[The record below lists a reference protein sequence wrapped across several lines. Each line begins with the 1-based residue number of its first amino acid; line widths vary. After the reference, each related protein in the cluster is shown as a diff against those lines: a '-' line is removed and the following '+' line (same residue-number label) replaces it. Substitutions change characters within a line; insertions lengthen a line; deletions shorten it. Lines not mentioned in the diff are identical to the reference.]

1 MSSATPDEAVEDIE
15 PRGIAAERL
24 VFFSD
29 AVVAIA
35 ITLLALELPLPE
47 GPTSAE
53 LLRSLGH
60 HQSEYVSFLISFAV
74 IGGHWRAHHR
84 LFHYVTKV
92 DGTLIRLTFGW
103 LLMQVIMPFATKV
116 IAEDGGFEFRF
127 VFYALVQVVA
137 LSLLLLMAGRIQRRH
152 LYRVDTPPEL
162 FGGVYHG
169 LGTMIAAFAVS
180 IPVAFATKWA
190 YACWVVI
197 PLLGALLLRLR
208 RRSATGAATP
218 R

>member
-1 MSSATPDEAVEDIE
+1 MSSATPDEAIEDIE

-47 GPTSAE
+47 GATSAE

-84 LFHYVTKV
+84 LFRYVT
-92 DGTLIRLTFGW
+92 TLGGGLVHLTFGW
-103 LLMQVIMPFATKV
+103 LLAQVLMPFATKV
-116 IAEDGGFEFRF
+116 IGEDGGFEFRF
-127 VFYALVQVVA
+127 VFYAIVQVVA
-137 LSLLLLMAGRIQRRH
+137 LTLFLLMARQIQRHH
-152 LYRVDTPPEL
+152 LYRADTPPEL
-162 FGGVYHG
+162 FGGVYRG

-180 IPVAFATKWA
+180 IPVAFVTHWS
-190 YACWVVI
+190 YACWIVI
-197 PLLGALLLRLR
+197 PLVAGLLFRLR
-208 RRSATGAATP
+208 RRSATEAVT
-218 R
+218 RR

>member
-1 MSSATPDEAVEDIE
+1 MSRATSSADTAGSE
-15 PRGIAAERL
+15 PWGIAAERL

-47 GPTSAE
+47 GATSAE

-60 HQSEYVSFLISFAV
+60 HQSEYVSFLISFVV

-84 LFHYVTKV
+84 LFHYVATLRR
-92 DGTLIRLTFGW
+92 GLIRLTFGW

-127 VFYALVQVVA
+127 VFYALVQVIA
-137 LSLLLLMAGRIQRRH
+137 LTLFLLMAWQIKRNH
-152 LYRVDTPPEL
+152 LYRAETPPEF
-162 FGGVYHG
+162 FGSVYRG
-169 LGTMIAAFAVS
+169 IGTMITAFALS
-180 IPVAFATKWA
+180 IPVAFFTHWA
-190 YACWVVI
+190 FACWIVV
-197 PLLGALLLRLR
+197 PLVGNLLVRLR
-208 RRSATGAATP
+208 RRPAAA
-218 R
+218 

>member
-1 MSSATPDEAVEDIE
+1 MSSATSSEDTADSE
-15 PRGIAAERL
+15 PWGIAAERL

-47 GPTSAE
+47 GPNSAE

-60 HQSEYVSFLISFAV
+60 HQSEYISFLISFIV

-84 LFHYVTKV
+84 LFHYVTRLGGGV
-92 DGTLIRLTFGW
+92 VRLTFGW

-127 VFYALVQVVA
+127 VFYALVQVIA
-137 LSLLLLMAGRIQRRH
+137 LTLFLLMAWQIKRNH
-152 LYRVDTPPEL
+152 LYRADTPPEL
-162 FGGVYHG
+162 FGAIYHG
-169 LGTMIAAFAVS
+169 IGTMIAAFALS
-180 IPVAFATKWA
+180 IPVAFFTHWA
-190 YACWVVI
+190 YACWIVV
-197 PLLGALLLRLR
+197 PFVGNLLFRLR
-208 RRSATGAATP
+208 RRPAAA
-218 R
+218 